1 MESDPTAKEALELKL
16 KEFKLKKQLIL
27 DDPNEKSLTDEQKD
41 AALSGLSGLIINAS
55 VIAAVALKKSPIPCK
70 SSYSNPIS
78 SWLILS

>member
-1 MESDPTAKEALELKL
+1 VESDPIAKEALESKL

-55 VIAAVALKKSPIPCK
+55 VITAVALKKSPIPCK
-70 SSYSNPIS
+70 SSYSNHIS
-78 SWLILS
+78 S